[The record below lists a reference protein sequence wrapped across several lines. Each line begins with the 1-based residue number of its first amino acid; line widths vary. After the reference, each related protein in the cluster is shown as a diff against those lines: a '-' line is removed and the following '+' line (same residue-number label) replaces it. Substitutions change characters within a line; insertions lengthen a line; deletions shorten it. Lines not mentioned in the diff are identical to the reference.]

1 VASELELAE
10 SAPTAPRSA
19 ARTVLRTSLLVFLVL
34 LGLALAGFAAL
45 LGAGFY
51 LARSA
56 AGPPPAAVVENP
68 QSLREENLKLAKKIE
83 KQHPKG
89 LFLVVDTGRNRLT
102 VRDGDRVVREVVV
115 SCGSGGVLED
125 PKGGRSWVFDTPRGE
140 RQVKSKAKHPT
151 WIKPDWAF
159 IEEGET
165 IPKKYDDRV
174 EEGVLGDYALGIGN
188 GYFLHGTLYT
198 RLLGRNVTHGCV
210 RIGDAD
216 LEYLYKNV
224 PLGTK
229 VYLF

>member
-1 VASELELAE
+1 LAI
-10 SAPTAPRSA
+10 
-19 ARTVLRTSLLVFLVL
+19 
-34 LGLALAGFAAL
+34 FAAL
-45 LGAGFY
+45 SGAGYY
-51 LARSA
+51 LARGTAS
-56 AGPPPAAVVENP
+56 PSPAVVEDP
-68 QSLREENLKLAKKIE
+68 KVLRAENQKIAKKVE
-83 KQHPKG
+83 KLRPKG
-89 LFLVVDTGRNRLT
+89 LFLVIDTARNRLA
-102 VRDGDRVVREVVV
+102 VHDEGRVVREVVV

-140 RQVKSKAKHPT
+140 RQVKSKARNPT

-159 IEEGET
+159 IEEGEA
-165 IPKKYDDRV
+165 IPKKYDDRA

-216 LEYLYKNV
+216 LEYLYKSV